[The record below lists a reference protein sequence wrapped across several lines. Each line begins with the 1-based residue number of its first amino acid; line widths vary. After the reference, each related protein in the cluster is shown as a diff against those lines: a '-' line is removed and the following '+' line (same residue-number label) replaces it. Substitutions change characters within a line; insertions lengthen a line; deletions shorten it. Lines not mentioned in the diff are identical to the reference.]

1 LLDITRQV
9 ASLALKQTRALSSHL
24 KLNWRGD
31 MPKHY
36 VFLFLAIIAE
46 TIGTAALQTSNQF
59 TKLVPSIVV
68 VVAYAVSFYLLA
80 YALKFMPVGIVYALW
95 SGLGIVAIAAIG
107 YFWFGQALDGA
118 AVFGITLIL
127 IGILVIQVF
136 SNTNT
141 H

>member
-1 LLDITRQV
+1 
-9 ASLALKQTRALSSHL
+9 
-24 KLNWRGD
+24 

-46 TIGTAALQTSNQF
+46 TIGTAALQSSQQF

-68 VVAYAVSFYLLA
+68 VIAYAASFYMLA

-107 YFWFGQALDGA
+107 YFWFGQVLDLA
-118 AVFGITLIL
+118 AMFGISLIL

-136 SNTNT
+136 SNTAT